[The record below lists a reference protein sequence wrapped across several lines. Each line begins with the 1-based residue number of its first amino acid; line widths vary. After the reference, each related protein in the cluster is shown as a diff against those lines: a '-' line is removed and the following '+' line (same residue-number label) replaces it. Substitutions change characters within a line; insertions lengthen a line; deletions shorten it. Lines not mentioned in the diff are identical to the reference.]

1 MAYFYDAQAWIPK
14 NVTFV
19 NAAAFEQ
26 LDKPTQAALLNAA
39 ATAETRGWA
48 MSQQRNR
55 WYTEQLAKNGLKV
68 VQPGDALGSGLRQ
81 VGEQLTAE
89 WLRKA
94 GDEGWAVIEAYKKM

>member
-1 MAYFYDAQAWIPK
+1 
-14 NVTFV
+14 
-19 NAAAFEQ
+19 
-26 LDKPTQAALLNAA
+26 
-39 ATAETRGWA
+39 
-48 MSQQRNR
+48 
-55 WYTEQLAKNGLKV
+55 LKV